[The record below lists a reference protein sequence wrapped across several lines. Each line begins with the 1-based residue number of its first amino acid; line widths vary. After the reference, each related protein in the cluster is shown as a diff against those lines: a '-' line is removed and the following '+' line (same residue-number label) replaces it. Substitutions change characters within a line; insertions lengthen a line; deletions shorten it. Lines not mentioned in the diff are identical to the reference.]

1 MTCDS
6 ARRSICSFYSFF
18 ISRYVIS
25 LICFILFPPS
35 AVCSS
40 PLCCSLREL
49 KNARAITIIITKATT
64 DMIMIVISFWVIFDD
79 PSSLSLSPKPMLSVE
94 LLSCARTSI
103 DDYDSLPISYLL
115 LLPSSY
121 ASSASN
127 SSSLLFCSIRVI
139 KGSSYKVLF
148 CR

>member
-79 PSSLSLSPKPMLSVE
+79 PSSLSLSPKPMLLVE

-103 DDYDSLPISYLL
+103 DDSLPISYLL
-115 LLPSSY
+115 LVPCSY
-121 ASSASN
+121 ASSGSN
-127 SSSLLFCSIRVI
+127 SSSLFFCSIRVI
-139 KGSSYKVLF
+139 KDSSYKVLF